1 MLLSLLFSSLLLLQ
15 LTTLVLIIIN
25 VRARVCVCVCVL
37 QELSDWNARYRHK
50 FGFIFLIC
58 ASGRSTAE
66 ILADLKVPFI
76 LLYIYIYIYIYVKF
90 FKFSY
95 VTGELF
101 KKSTS
106 P

>member
-1 MLLSLLFSSLLLLQ
+1 MLLSLLFSSSA
-15 LTTLVLIIIN
+15 TTYYSRANYHN
-25 VRARVCVCVCVL
+25 VRARVCVCVCVCVCVL

-76 LLYIYIYIYIYVKF
+76 LLYIYIYIYICQIFQV
-90 FKFSY
+90 
-95 VTGELF
+95 
-101 KKSTS
+101 
-106 P
+106 

>member
-1 MLLSLLFSSLLLLQ
+1 
-15 LTTLVLIIIN
+15 VLIIIN

-76 LLYIYIYIYIYVKF
+76 LLYIYIYIYVKF